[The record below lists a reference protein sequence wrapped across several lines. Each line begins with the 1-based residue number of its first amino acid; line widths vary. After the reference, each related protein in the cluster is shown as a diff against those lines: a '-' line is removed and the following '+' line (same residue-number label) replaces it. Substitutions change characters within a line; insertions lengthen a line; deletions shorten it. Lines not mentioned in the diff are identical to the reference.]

1 MVKYMGRNMVER
13 DERKKRGNSSPSKIF
28 FFRTISKQ
36 GNMMVITIPKALYPM
51 LAEGGFLRRKLKITL
66 EKAKFENG

>member
-1 MVKYMGRNMVER
+1 MRNMSEEEQR
-13 DERKKRGNSSPSKIF
+13 NRKNNKSTFARLF

-36 GNMMVITIPKALYPM
+36 GNMLVITIPKALYPM

-66 EKAKFENG
+66 EKANNSEKE